1 MSGRS
6 MQAAANTKQQQGN
19 ESPGPLL
26 TGGTGGLGLLTA
38 RRLKMNA
45 MPVSPLPSQPAPP
58 PFCSA
63 TCSATPTRAAT
74 LTCSA
79 TLTVFVMP

>member
-1 MSGRS
+1 
-6 MQAAANTKQQQGN
+6 MQAAANTKQQHGN

-45 MPVSPLPSQPAPP
+45 MPVSPLPS
-58 PFCSA
+58 
-63 TCSATPTRAAT
+63 
-74 LTCSA
+74 
-79 TLTVFVMP
+79 